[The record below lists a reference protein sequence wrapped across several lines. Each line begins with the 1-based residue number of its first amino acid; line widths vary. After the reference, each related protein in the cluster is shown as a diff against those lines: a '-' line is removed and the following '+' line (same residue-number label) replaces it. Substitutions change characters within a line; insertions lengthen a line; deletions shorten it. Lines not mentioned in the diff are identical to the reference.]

1 MFFLTPNQQYQ
12 PKLLAWHTCV
22 LYSCLAS
29 GRKAYR
35 KDRAKS
41 RHKEETWYGIKAK
54 QLWMFSSDCSVFAIH
69 LAFDLSNTEEKKKNE
84 DR

>member
-1 MFFLTPNQQYQ
+1 MFFLTLNQQYQ
-12 PKLLAWHTCV
+12 PKLLAGHTCV

-29 GRKAYR
+29 GREAYR

-41 RHKEETWYGIKAK
+41 RRKEETWYGIKAK
-54 QLWMFSSDCSVFAIH
+54 QLWVFSSDGSVFATH

>member
-54 QLWMFSSDCSVFAIH
+54 QL
-69 LAFDLSNTEEKKKNE
+69 
-84 DR
+84 